1 MTLTEYYGFPEGTIS
16 NLRYASF
23 YDDKDEDFP
32 CPSDMTYAF
41 GYETSR
47 VILKKINTSNVLD
60 MKNMFYGCD
69 NLITISQLDTSNVTN
84 MENLF
89 YGCDNLIT
97 IPQIDT
103 SNVTNIKN
111 MFYVCGNLIT
121 IPQLDTSNVTDMSNM
136 FRDCKKLTTIPPLYA
151 GNLTASFTTYNGL
164 FSSSDMESLVNFG
177 GLIDLK
183 LSFVSN
189 YGLNKC
195 PNLSYESCINV
206 LNGLYDFTGNGETPT
221 SKQGQLK
228 VHANFLTTVGDE
240 ISIGTDKGW
249 TITT

>member
-23 YDDKDEDFP
+23 YDEKDEDFP

-41 GYETSR
+41 AYQTSR
-47 VILKKINTSNVLD
+47 FILKKINTSNVLD
-60 MKNMFYGCD
+60 MNNMFYEC
-69 NLITISQLDTSNVTN
+69 
-84 MENLF
+84 E
-89 YGCDNLIT
+89 
-97 IPQIDT
+97 
-103 SNVTNIKN
+103 
-111 MFYVCGNLIT
+111 NLIT
-121 IPQLDTSNVTDMSNM
+121 IPQLDTSNVSNMTRMFSDCSSLISIPQIDTSNVTNMSYMFYNCTKLISIPQLDTSNVTDMTYM
-136 FRDCKKLTTIPPLYA
+136 FRGCENLTTIPPLYA
-151 GNLTASFTTYNGL
+151 GNLTTTFSTYNGP
-164 FSSSDMESLVNFG
+164 FGSANMNYLVNFG

-189 YGLNKC
+189 YGLNMC
-195 PNLSYESCINV
+195 PNLSYQSCINI

-221 SKQGQLK
+221 SRQGKLK

-240 ISIGTDKGW
+240 ISIGVNKGW